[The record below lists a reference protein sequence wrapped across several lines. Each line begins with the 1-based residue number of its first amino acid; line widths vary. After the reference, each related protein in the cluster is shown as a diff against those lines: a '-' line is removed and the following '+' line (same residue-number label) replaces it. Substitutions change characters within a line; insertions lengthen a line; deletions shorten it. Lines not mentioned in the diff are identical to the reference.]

1 MTIIRCVLEEE
12 HPWNRSSNR
21 LYPDYGVLSLFL
33 PAFVEEKKI
42 LRPDAT
48 RFFFLWFI
56 FPYHAGAPA
65 RNNRT
70 TIYYTLQDQSMG
82 KTRDLLLPRSFSSRK
97 TQFFFMQRQL
107 ENSGCAKTTTLI
119 IVSKTMLLPRQEI
132 REEKLIVFRRVE
144 SEISS
149 EQCEKAPLRSF

>member
-1 MTIIRCVLEEE
+1 MERGTTPLLLVLQFSNSDRVNMCPVRRSSGYIKGKKKKKKRRLLAEDITLTIIRCVLEEE

-97 TQFFFMQRQL
+97 
-107 ENSGCAKTTTLI
+107 N
-119 IVSKTMLLPRQEI
+119 
-132 REEKLIVFRRVE
+132 
-144 SEISS
+144 
-149 EQCEKAPLRSF
+149 